1 MIQTTVLQ
9 DATRAV
15 DPKTEIIAIGEL
27 KKAGVKLMNSTDL
40 SGASALVLTASAAL
54 IAASLM

>member
-15 DPKTEIIAIGEL
+15 DPKTETIAIGEL
-27 KKAGVKLMNSTDL
+27 KKAGVKLMNSTDFPHAGQFL
-40 SGASALVLTASAAL
+40 E
-54 IAASLM
+54 